1 MNYVR
6 TIFLGFLGG
15 FIALVLFVSLPGSG
29 NFIFNLIKSNLI
41 DFLGTEPTPA
51 PTPVVTSP
59 DFWQKIVSN
68 QALSTVA
75 IQSFRSN
82 KLIREGSGII
92 ISSDGIII
100 TTFDV
105 ISGADVLQ
113 VFRGDK
119 ILRAK
124 VVRYDGFK
132 NVALLK
138 VESENVDVARFDT
151 NYQFQPG
158 QDVII
163 SGKLVEVSN
172 PLVFA
177 QEGLIGRVLSKDIV
191 LDTELNYFLSGSKVI
206 NNSDIVVGMAY
217 LRSGTVRLITAK
229 TIDDFVKNY
238 FQASE

>member
-1 MNYVR
+1 M
-6 TIFLGFLGG
+6 
-15 FIALVLFVSLPGSG
+15 VLFVSLPGSG

-75 IQSFRSN
+75 IQSFQSN

-238 FQASE
+238 FQASK